1 MARNGCAAGF
11 IFVEQGAEGT
21 GNAMKELLDQL
32 SRFTQTQSIWVY
44 VFIFC
49 GKVLEVTVS
58 TLRIVLIN
66 RGIRLVGSL
75 IAIIEV
81 TLWVLIVST
90 VLASVQSDPL
100 KIVVY
105 AVAFG
110 LGNFLGSLLDEA
122 LAFGLASIQVVVP
135 DAAIAHEL
143 AAILRKKGFG
153 ITVMGAQ
160 GIDDQNRYML
170 LLMIRRKSLKEALQ
184 TITGACN
191 NAVITVTDVKA
202 QKGGYLRNQ
211 PTHGHFSLRKGK

>member
-1 MARNGCAAGF
+1 MN
-11 IFVEQGAEGT
+11 
-21 GNAMKELLDQL
+21 
-32 SRFTQTQSIWVY
+32 

-49 GKVLEVTVS
+49 GKVWKDTVS

-75 IAIIEV
+75 IAVIEV

-100 KIVVY
+100 KILVY
-105 AVAFG
+105 AAAFG
-110 LGNFLGSLLDEA
+110 LGNFLGSLLDEK

-135 DAAIAHEL
+135 DSDTAHAL
-143 AAILRKKGFG
+143 AATLREKGFG

-160 GIDDQNRYML
+160 GIDDQTRYML
-170 LLMIRRKSLKEALQ
+170 LLMIRRKSLKGALQ
-184 TITGACN
+184 IISSASS

-202 QKGGYLRNQ
+202 QRGG
-211 PTHGHFSLRKGK
+211 